1 MLRFGMG
8 ELVIIL
14 LIVLVLFGA
23 TRLPAIARALG
34 RSLKEFKKG
43 TKEIQDDIDEATKE
57 NDKPK

>member
-14 LIVLVLFGA
+14 VIVLVLFGA

-43 TKEIQDDIDEATKE
+43 TKEIQDDIDEATGE